1 MENKEEII
9 EQNTTAS
16 VPAPK
21 KKKGMAGKIV
31 ALAIGCTIFGAALG
45 AGGVIAFNALRGPGR
60 MSIEEFKRDGFP
72 GGQSDRQRP
81 EFPGRDKDSSDSS
94 DQQNDQQNNGQQSDD
109 KQGNFAP
116 GGQGPQGQQPPQG
129 MPNQP
134 GQQGQQGNVNG
145 RQNNSG
151 DTV

>member
-94 DQQNDQQNNGQQSDD
+94 DQQNDQQNDQKGNLNPEGQNPL
-109 KQGNFAP
+109 G
-116 GGQGPQGQQPPQG
+116 
-129 MPNQP
+129 
-134 GQQGQQGNVNG
+134 QGQQGRPGNPGQPGNRDD
-145 RQNNSG
+145 RQNNNNG
-151 DTV
+151 KTV